1 MMRLKDKVA
10 LVTGAEA
17 GVGLAVADLFVR
29 EGATVFASDQVA
41 PNNCSSDVF
50 ALALDVT
57 NELAW
62 QSVVD
67 RVIERSGRLDVLVN
81 AAVAPSYE
89 RLDELSATSWML
101 SVALNQTGVFFGM
114 REAVGVMRRQKAGA
128 IVNIALSPHRPTA
141 GEACAWHAATGAVC
155 SMSKDAALAC
165 KADGIRINAVLSGF
179 TRTPV
184 LPGVA
189 PMQVAY
195 GCLFLCSDE
204 ASGISGA
211 ELAIDGNGPMAASNA

>member
-41 PNNCSSDVF
+41 PNSCPPDVC

-81 AAVAPSYE
+81 AAVASSYE
-89 RLDELSATSWML
+89 RFDELSANAWMEAI
-101 SVALNQTGVFFGM
+101 ALNQTGVFFGI
-114 REAVGVMRRQKAGA
+114 REAVGVMRRQQAGA
-128 IVNIALSPHRPTA
+128 IVNVVPAPHHPAA
-141 GEACAWHAATGAVC
+141 GAYACHAATGAVC
-155 SMSKDAALAC
+155 SMSRNAALAC
-165 KADGIRINAVLSGF
+165 RANGIRINVVLSGF
-179 TRTPV
+179 VPTPV
-184 LPGVA
+184 QRGVA
-189 PMQVAY
+189 PIQVAQ
-195 GCLFLCSDE
+195 GCLFLCADE
-204 ASGISGA
+204 SSGITGA
-211 ELAIDGNGPMAASNA
+211 ELLIDGNGPAASCSS